1 MDPPTAG
8 LLQTRTSAKA
18 QRGTLSLGV
27 ASHVWIIIGIQKM
40 VKLETNRIE
49 PLAKYMGKEFCC
61 LWSTGLEFS
70 IRCCS
75 YDTASYSK
83 RTGDVSRP
91 IIIVFKGE

>member
-40 VKLETNRIE
+40 VKLETKEGIE
-49 PLAKYMGKEFCC
+49 PLAKYMGF
-61 LWSTGLEFS
+61 WNFA
-70 IRCCS
+70 
-75 YDTASYSK
+75 AS
-83 RTGDVSRP
+83 GAQV
-91 IIIVFKGE
+91 

>member
-40 VKLETNRIE
+40 VKLETNRA
-49 PLAKYMGKEFCC
+49 LS
-61 LWSTGLEFS
+61 LWQNIWGRNFV
-70 IRCCS
+70 
-75 YDTASYSK
+75 AS
-83 RTGDVSRP
+83 GAQV
-91 IIIVFKGE
+91 